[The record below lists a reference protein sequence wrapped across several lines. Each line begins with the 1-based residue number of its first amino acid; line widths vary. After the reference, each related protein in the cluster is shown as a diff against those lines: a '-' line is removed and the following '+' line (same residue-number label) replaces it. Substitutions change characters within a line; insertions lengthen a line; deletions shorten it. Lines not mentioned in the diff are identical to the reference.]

1 MDSIDLRSD
10 TVSWPTPEMREAMAN
25 AEVGDDVWGDDPT
38 TLRLE
43 VLAAER
49 TGKEASLFVAS
60 GTMGNLIAIL
70 THCKPG
76 DEMITGRRAHT
87 FLHEVGGAAAL
98 GGVHPCTI
106 PVQPDGTL
114 ALDDVRRAIRDIS
127 DMHNPITRLVE
138 IENPQ
143 GDLGSIPLPPD
154 YMRSLRSLCDEYGL
168 LIHMDGARVFN
179 AAAALGCDVKELT
192 EPVDSVMFCLSKGLC
207 APVGSMLCG
216 SGDFIRQ
223 ARRIRKMLGGGM
235 RQVGVLAAAGIIAI
249 EKMSTPE
256 RLSEDH
262 ANARLLAEGLAGID
276 GIQIDLPVE
285 TNMVFF
291 SLDETLQFDAVGLR
305 DRLEQDYN
313 IKLCI
318 VGERHFRAVT
328 HYWIKAQ
335 DVETVVEAIREQCST
350 AR

>member
-10 TVSWPTPEMREAMAN
+10 TVSWPTAEMRVAMAN

-43 VLAAER
+43 ALAAER
-49 TGKEASLFVAS
+49 TGKEAALFVTS

-87 FLHEVGGAAAL
+87 FIHEGGGSAAL
-98 GGVHPCTI
+98 GGVHPCTV

-114 ALDDVRRAIRDIS
+114 DLDDVRAAIRDIT
-127 DMHNPITRLVE
+127 DLHNPITRLVE

-143 GDLGSIPLPPD
+143 GDLGSIPLSPD
-154 YMRSLRSLCDEYGL
+154 YMRSLRALCDEYGL

-179 AAAALGCDVKELT
+179 AATALGCDVRELT
-192 EPVDSVMFCLSKGLC
+192 DPVDSVMFCLSKGLC
-207 APVGSMLCG
+207 APIGSMLCG
-216 SGDFIRQ
+216 SKEFIGR

-235 RQVGVLAAAGIIAI
+235 RQVGVIAAAGIIAI
-249 EKMSTPE
+249 EKMTT
-256 RLSEDH
+256 RLGEDH
-262 ANARLLAEGLAGID
+262 ANARLLADGLAGIE
-276 GIQIDLPVE
+276 GIQIDLPVA

-291 SLDETLQFDAVGLR
+291 SLDESLPFDAVGLR
-305 DRLEQDYN
+305 DQLEQDYN

-318 VGERHFRAVT
+318 VGKRHFRAVT
-328 HYWIKAQ
+328 HYWIKAES
-335 DVETVVEAIREQCST
+335 VETVVEAIREQCSEV
-350 AR
+350 R